1 MGQRWMVRNKFQAEE
16 FCKFVMENQNK
27 DFIYEIVHAQ
37 RTTNQNSAIH
47 AYCDEVAKVMQARGM
62 DMKTVVKDGVP
73 IEPTMYMVK
82 EYMWRPIQ
90 KALTGVEST
99 AKINTMEVNDV
110 YEHLS
115 RLLAEKY
122 SIDVRFGRKR

>member
-1 MGQRWMVRNKFQAEE
+1 MGQRWMVRNRFQAEE
-16 FCKFVMENQNK
+16 FCKYVMENHNQ
-27 DFIYEIVHAQ
+27 DFIYEIVRPQ

-47 AYCDEVAKVMQARGM
+47 AYCGEVAKVMQARGL

-73 IEPTMYMVK
+73 IEPSMYMVK

-99 AKINTMEVNDV
+99 AKINTMEVNEV

>member
-16 FCKFVMENQNK
+16 FCKYVMENQNK
-27 DFIYEIVHAQ
+27 DFIYEIVRPQ

-122 SIDVRFGRKR
+122 SIDVRFGRKG

>member
-1 MGQRWMVRNKFQAEE
+1 MGQRWMVRNRFQAEE

-27 DFIYEIVHAQ
+27 DFIYEIVRPQ

>member
-1 MGQRWMVRNKFQAEE
+1 MGQRWMVRNKFQAEQ
-16 FCKFVMENQNK
+16 FCKYVMENQNQ
-27 DFIYEIVHAQ
+27 DLIFEIVKPS
-37 RTTNQNSAIH
+37 RTLNQNSAIH

-62 DMKTVVKDGVP
+62 DMKTVIKEGVP

-90 KALTGVEST
+90 KAVTGCEST
-99 AKINTMEVNDV
+99 TKINTIEVNEV

-115 RLLAEKY
+115 RLLAERY
-122 SIDVRFGRKR
+122 SIDVRFGRKN

>member
-16 FCKFVMENQNK
+16 FCK
-27 DFIYEIVHAQ
+27 
-37 RTTNQNSAIH
+37 
-47 AYCDEVAKVMQARGM
+47 
-62 DMKTVVKDGVP
+62 
-73 IEPTMYMVK
+73 
-82 EYMWRPIQ
+82 
-90 KALTGVEST
+90 
-99 AKINTMEVNDV
+99 KINTMEVNEV

>member
-1 MGQRWMVRNKFQAEE
+1 
-16 FCKFVMENQNK
+16 MENQNN
-27 DFIYEIVHAQ
+27 DLIFEIVRPT
-37 RTTNQNSAIH
+37 RTSNQNSAIH

-73 IEPTMYMVK
+73 IEPIMYMVK

-90 KALTGVEST
+90 KAVTGVEST
-99 AKINTMEVNDV
+99 TKINTMEVNEV
-110 YEHLS
+110 YGHLS

-122 SIDVRFGRKR
+122 SIDVRFGRKN